1 MVFHPDEDQPRNET
15 RPGSDEGPRSALLF
29 PLVVF
34 IPRPLSLTP
43 RISCA
48 LTSQKWDLQARGRYC
63 FVLLFIA
70 LAVADPVASS
80 LPMNATGP
88 EVLPVV
94 SVDVLAGGRY
104 APRLSLRDNL
114 DPPA

>member
-1 MVFHPDEDQPRNET
+1 MVSHPHEGQPRNET

-43 RISCA
+43 RISCV
-48 LTSQKWDLQARGRYC
+48 LTSPEMGLQARGRYC

-70 LAVADPVASS
+70 VADPVASS
-80 LPMNATGP
+80 LPMNTAGP
-88 EVLPVV
+88 EVFPVV
-94 SVDVLAGGRY
+94 SVGVLAGGRY

>member
-1 MVFHPDEDQPRNET
+1 MRVD
-15 RPGSDEGPRSALLF
+15 
-29 PLVVF
+29 
-34 IPRPLSLTP
+34 LSEMG
-43 RISCA
+43 
-48 LTSQKWDLQARGRYC
+48 LQARGRYC

-70 LAVADPVASS
+70 LAVALAVADPVASS
-80 LPMNATGP
+80 LPMNTAGP

-94 SVDVLAGGRY
+94 SVGVLAGGRY

>member
-1 MVFHPDEDQPRNET
+1 MT
-15 RPGSDEGPRSALLF
+15 RGPAQRCYSLWSSLF
-29 PLVVF
+29 PGLY
-34 IPRPLSLTP
+34 RLTP

-80 LPMNATGP
+80 LPMNAAGP
-88 EVLPVV
+88 EVYPVV
-94 SVDVLAGGRY
+94 SVGVLAGGRY